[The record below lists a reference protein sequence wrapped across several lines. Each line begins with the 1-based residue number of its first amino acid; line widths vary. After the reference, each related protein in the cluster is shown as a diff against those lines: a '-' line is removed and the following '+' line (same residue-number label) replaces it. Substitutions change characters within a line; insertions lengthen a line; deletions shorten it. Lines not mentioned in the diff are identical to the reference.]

1 MDKIFGS
8 WWPFNWGRQETQTT
22 FVSSTSTPPS
32 TVEPSTISTTTS
44 SAATIS
50 NAFYTLINVT
60 LDIFNGTTIDPF
72 SNDSLLETNDF
83 TEDELLF
90 GMLWTNAT
98 DVTDLEFDRNSTNA
112 TSSASDIKIETT
124 WQLFSMIATAVIL
137 AFIILATVIGEFL
150 VYFEINYFCELLRQ
164 HDITA
169 HKKHFLKFILN
180 CNLNFIESFHN

>member
-8 WWPFNWGRQETQTT
+8 WWPWGRHDTQTN
-22 FVSSTSTPPS
+22 FVSSTSIPPS

-44 SAATIS
+44 SAFTTRSAATIS
-50 NAFYTLINVT
+50 NAFYTLINTT

-72 SNDSLLETNDF
+72 TNDSLLETNDF

-98 DVTDLEFDRNSTNA
+98 DVDMEFERNSTNA
-112 TSSASDIKIETT
+112 TSGTGDIKIETT

-137 AFIILATVIGEFL
+137 AFIILATVIGEFK
-150 VYFEINYFCELLRQ
+150 V
-164 HDITA
+164 
-169 HKKHFLKFILN
+169 
-180 CNLNFIESFHN
+180 